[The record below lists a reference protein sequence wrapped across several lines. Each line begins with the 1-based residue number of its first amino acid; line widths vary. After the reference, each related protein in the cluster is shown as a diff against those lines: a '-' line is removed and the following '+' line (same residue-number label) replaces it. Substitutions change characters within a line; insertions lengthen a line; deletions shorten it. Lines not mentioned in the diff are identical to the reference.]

1 MELRRKL
8 ADLLSANGLL
18 TREQIADPNFS
29 LFGSGLLSSIDLL
42 NIVLEVETFLG
53 HSLDEKYLNLENF
66 DTIASIEHLVHV
78 VREEREPAIAA
89 TNDLAMGNS

>member
-18 TREQIADPNFS
+18 TREQIDDPNFS
-29 LFGSGLLSSIDLL
+29 LFGSGVLSSIDLL
-42 NIVLEVETFLG
+42 NIVLEAETFLG
-53 HSLDEKYLNLENF
+53 FSLEEKYLNLENF
-66 DTIASIEHLVHV
+66 DSIAAIEHLVHV
-78 VREEREPAIAA
+78 VREERERAVAA

>member
-18 TREQIADPNFS
+18 TREQIDDPNFS
-29 LFGSGLLSSIDLL
+29 LFGSGRLSSIDLL
-42 NIVLEVETFLG
+42 NIVLVVETFLG
-53 HSLDEKYLNLENF
+53 SSLDEKYLNLENF

-78 VREEREPAIAA
+78 VLEERTVAA
-89 TNDLAMGNS
+89 TI